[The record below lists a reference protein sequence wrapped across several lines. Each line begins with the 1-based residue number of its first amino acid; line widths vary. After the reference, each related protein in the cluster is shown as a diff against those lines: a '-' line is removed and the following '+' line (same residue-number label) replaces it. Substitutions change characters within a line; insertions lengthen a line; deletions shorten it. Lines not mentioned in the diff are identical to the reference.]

1 MRELYPPRR
10 AMHAAKSKAKTH
22 AAAQGRMT
30 LALPNCL
37 TYLSTSGAAPDVRLS
52 SVRAVSLAASSGS
65 PLLPSAVFP
74 HDFETSA
81 ASAQRL
87 LVRYLFGTSPAATSA
102 STQRRDSVRREAS
115 IQLRNSGVPI
125 EYFAQKR

>member
-1 MRELYPPRR
+1 MPYLLIVVRNGARR
-10 AMHAAKSKAKTH
+10 AA
-22 AAAQGRMT
+22 
-30 LALPNCL
+30 
-37 TYLSTSGAAPDVRLS
+37 V
-52 SVRAVSLAASSGS
+52 VRAGGELAASSGS